1 MIEMQ
6 KNNFITKSVACLI
19 LVVVFYMHFCS
30 ALCAVSTHGCCGKED
45 SDNDNCCQQEKSSD
59 NSDKDCQN
67 MHFAFFN
74 TTGQF
79 SQSKVDI
86 SLKPFESLVALVT
99 SIFNITPVSESKNI
113 FLSNGFRPPPPKV
126 EIRIFISSFQI

>member
-1 MIEMQ
+1 MP
-6 KNNFITKSVACLI
+6 KNNFITKSVAYII
-19 LVVVFYMHFCS
+19 LVVVFYMHVCS

-45 SDNDNCCQQEKSSD
+45 SDNDKCCQHEKSSD
-59 NSDKDCQN
+59 NNDKDCQS

-79 SQSKVDI
+79 SQSKADI
-86 SLKPFESLVALVT
+86 SPKPFESLVALVT